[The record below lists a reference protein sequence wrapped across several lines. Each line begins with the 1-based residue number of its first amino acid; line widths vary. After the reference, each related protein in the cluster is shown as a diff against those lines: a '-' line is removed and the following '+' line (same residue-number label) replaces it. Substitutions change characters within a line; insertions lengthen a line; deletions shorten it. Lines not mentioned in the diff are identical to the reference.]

1 MVASSLFM
9 RLSCVIL
16 LDKTVLNSDNLILR
30 SVISYC
36 LLKEKSLL
44 VTKLKRSSYI
54 QVTITVKSQ
63 SA

>member
-1 MVASSLFM
+1 M
-9 RLSCVIL
+9 IL